1 MTRAAV
7 ASLFRAFSDQN
18 RLRILHVLREG
29 EVCVGDLADVLR
41 VPQAR
46 VSRHLA
52 HLRRARLVRV
62 RRSGLWMHYSLAPA
76 RGAVHRTL
84 LGCLGGCFSE
94 LPQFAADARRLARI
108 RMRAG
113 CCPA

>member
-7 ASLFRAFSDQN
+7 TGLFRAFSDQN
-18 RLRILHVLREG
+18 RLRILH
-29 EVCVGDLADVLR
+29 VLR

-108 RMRAG
+108 RMRGG
-113 CCPA
+113 CCPT